1 MSREG
6 PRPRARCPSPF
17 LGRREDKGTAP
28 PLQQKTRPFAKIG
41 SIKENPPRKSEKT
54 RPNVHAAFPV
64 PVTLFIQ
71 RRAAWTDPDHI
82 QPRIR
87 RTSEV
92 LYSQTDISDFIH
104 AFLSLRLNGAL
115 ERSPEPRSRVV
126 MARLPVDEVF
136 DEEHKNIAVQI
147 IASLVDP
154 ERIKRALK
162 RKSFRLRAIN
172 IFFMHPERHSLH
184 YREYAGWYAVF
195 STMNDAF
202 TSNNWAMFFKG
213 SVVQDICFK
222 FDNTRELS
230 KFSYYATRL
239 LHPGCR
245 AEDVNFLINYMENW
259 LPIKKD
265 LLDSLQEQDP
275 SLFVPVLKEKA
286 YDIFSCNHMYMSCFK
301 TASAALGATIHCSQS
316 PPPCTQSKPSS
327 AVAIPANVA
336 PPPPPPPDSESA
348 NQGGRGLKRRASKPP
363 PFTDQSQLPP
373 LKVRSR
379 VEMTENNIVLPQMTL
394 PQSYPSDDNGQH
406 QPVPNQS
413 SFAPFTPLFVPGTPG
428 LHFYP
433 PLGGR
438 EAAEESELFPEDPSD
453 LATPPSRDSM
463 NIEVCEQYLRS
474 PNTDHTALSAISAAV
489 ISELQNTDRTPFGTT
504 LAHMPHVQCIQGAVF
519 LFNAFIA
526 TLSSKAG
533 FPLAQHTAMMTSPS
547 SLIPATDLSK
557 LELLG
562 YDGPFCTEL
571 KVLADSIETKPFS
584 EWPLLFPEHL
594 HFIVSLHVVSPCLS
608 PLSPLFSWHDIF
620 MTVQVSNQTSPHT
633 RGTAF
638 QDIGHLVAKVSM
650 SSSNNLAAFT
660 TNPSSLFF
668 RKLYS
673 GLRGSTA

>member
-1 MSREG
+1 LSI
-6 PRPRARCPSPF
+6 PF
-17 LGRREDKGTAP
+17 FQEAWHKGVAP
-28 PLQQKTRPFAKIG
+28 HLQQKTRPFAKIG
-41 SIKENPPRKSEKT
+41 SIKENPPRKSENP

-71 RRAAWTDPDHI
+71 REAVWTDPDHI
-82 QPRIR
+82 QSRIR

-92 LYSQTDISDFIH
+92 LYSFELIH
-104 AFLSLRLNGAL
+104 ALLSLFLNCAL

-154 ERIKRALK
+154 GHIRRALK
-162 RKSFRLRAIN
+162 RKSFRLRAVN
-172 IFFMHPERHSLH
+172 IFFMHPEHHSLH

-195 STMNDAF
+195 STMNDAL

-222 FDNTRELS
+222 LDNTRELS

-275 SLFVPVLKEKA
+275 SSFVPVLKEKA
-286 YDIFSCNHMYMSCFK
+286 YDIFSTNHMYMSCFK
-301 TASAALGATIHCSQS
+301 TASAALGATIHRLQS
-316 PPPCTQSKPSS
+316 PPHTQSKPSS

-336 PPPPPPPDSESA
+336 PPPPPPPDSDCA
-348 NQGGRGLKRRASKPP
+348 HQGGRGLKRRASKPP
-363 PFTDQSQLPP
+363 LVTDQSQLPP
-373 LKVRSR
+373 LKVRSQT
-379 VEMTENNIVLPQMTL
+379 ETTENNIVLPQMTL
-394 PQSYPSDDNGQH
+394 PQSDDNGQH
-406 QPVPNQS
+406 QPVPPQPP
-413 SFAPFTPLFVPGTPG
+413 FTPFTPLFVPGTPG

-433 PLGGR
+433 PLGGGR
-438 EAAEESELFPEDPSD
+438 EAEEASELFPEDPSD
-453 LATPPSRDSM
+453 LATPPSRDNM

-474 PNTDHTALSAISAAV
+474 PNTDHSALSAISAAV
-489 ISELQNTDRTPFGTT
+489 MSELQNPDRTPFGTT

-519 LFNAFIA
+519 LFNAFLA
-526 TLSSKAG
+526 TLSFKAG
-533 FPLAQHTAMMTSPS
+533 FPLMQHTTMMPPPS
-547 SLIPATDLSK
+547 SILLSTDLSK

-562 YDGPFCTEL
+562 YDGSFCREL
-571 KVLADSIETKPFS
+571 KVLAESIETKPFP

-594 HFIVSLHVVSPCLS
+594 HFIVSLHVVSPCPA
-608 PLSPLFSWHDIF
+608 PL
-620 MTVQVSNQTSPHT
+620 
-633 RGTAF
+633 A
-638 QDIGHLVAKVSM
+638 
-650 SSSNNLAAFT
+650 SSF
-660 TNPSSLFF
+660 
-668 RKLYS
+668 LY
-673 GLRGSTA
+673 